1 MFFSVICHLCFMR
14 KGVPMTEERRKRTR
28 VPVSFDLNILIKGKK
43 VKVQTNNISMTGVN
57 FISSYSFTAG
67 EKCIINLGLN
77 KDVNLNIEAKIL
89 RSHNSEIIASFLVMD
104 EETFYHL
111 KRLLQF
117 NAADS
122 DQIEKELSDPA
133 FT

>member
-1 MFFSVICHLCFMR
+1 MIR
-14 KGVPMTEERRKRTR
+14 ERRKRTR
-28 VPVSFDLNILIKGKK
+28 VPVSFDMNVVIKGKK
-43 VKVQTNNISMTGVN
+43 IKVQTKNISMTGVN
-57 FISSYSFTAG
+57 FASPQTLTAG
-67 EKCIINLGLN
+67 EKCTIDLRLN
-77 KDVNLNIEAKIL
+77 KDVHLSIEAKIL
-89 RSHNSEIIASFLVMD
+89 RSQDQETIASFLVMD

-122 DQIEKELSDPA
+122 DRIEKELGEPV